1 VGDPDAVAGMDA
13 DGAGDGFVVFERA
26 VRGVEVFQ
34 GGDAVFF
41 DKQGVSF
48 ADGGVGE
55 DDVGRGQSS
64 DRERC
69 FPDRVAAAFFVFLVQ
84 DQDSHGVA
92 PLICCVDSEY
102 SIFAGFSSNATQKPA
117 MRRCKATLAR
127 RSGGRGERRSGSS
140 RKQWLTAANRNAN
153 PLSP

>member
-1 VGDPDAVAGMDA
+1 MGDPDAVAGMDA

-84 DQDSHGVA
+84 DQDSHALFIPLFLNLSFSPGVRQMQRK
-92 PLICCVDSEY
+92 
-102 SIFAGFSSNATQKPA
+102 N
-117 MRRCKATLAR
+117 RAR
-127 RSGGRGERRSGSS
+127 PG
-140 RKQWLTAANRNAN
+140 AD
-153 PLSP
+153 